1 MNGLSA
7 YWERNPPRS
16 RKRSQGCVYN
26 LRVSIRFGLEQAL
39 VTSALAVKDRE
50 ELYHFDVFPRNSSHA
65 AG

>member
-1 MNGLSA
+1 
-7 YWERNPPRS
+7 
-16 RKRSQGCVYN
+16 VYN

-65 AG
+65 YAAG